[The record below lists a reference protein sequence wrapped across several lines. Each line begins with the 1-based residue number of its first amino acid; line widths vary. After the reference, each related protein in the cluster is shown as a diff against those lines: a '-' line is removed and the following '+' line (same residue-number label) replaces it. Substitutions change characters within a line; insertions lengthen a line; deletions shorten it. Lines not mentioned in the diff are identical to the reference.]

1 MAPPAGAAPAD
12 GESDPAHPPP
22 TAVARLLIEYD
33 GTEFQGWAAQPGLRT
48 VQGELERAL
57 AIALRR
63 DRVRLTVAGRT
74 DAGVHASGQVA
85 SYDGAPASVQT
96 LNALLPYDVAVL
108 ECVAAPAGFN
118 ARFDATSRA
127 YRYRLL
133 TRAVRSPFA
142 RRRAV
147 HWPHPLDRAALDDC
161 AAAVCGSHD
170 FTAFTP
176 TQTEHQRFTRDVLG
190 ARWRAP
196 GPDSLLFEIEAA
208 AFMRNMIR
216 VLVGT
221 MLEVAQGRRSP
232 EQFVALLDGRPRDEA
247 GVTAPP
253 HGLELVGV
261 GYGGGRVL
269 DAAQS
274 GEIGAST
281 HIQLDRK
288 LSKG

>member
-1 MAPPAGAAPAD
+1 VV
-12 GESDPAHPPP
+12 S
-22 TAVARLLIEYD
+22 RLLIEYD
-33 GTEFQGWAAQPGLRT
+33 GTDFSGWAVQPGLRT

-57 AIALRR
+57 RVALRAE
-63 DRVRLTVAGRT
+63 RVTLTVAGRT
-74 DAGVHASGQVA
+74 DAGVHARGQVA
-85 SYDGAPASVQT
+85 SYEGPPARVQT

-108 ECVAAPAGFN
+108 DCVPAPPGFN
-118 ARFDATSRA
+118 ARLDATSRA

-133 TRAVRSPFA
+133 TRSPRSPFE
-142 RRRAV
+142 RGRAL
-147 HWPHPLDRAALDDC
+147 HWPYPLDLDALYAC
-161 AAAVCGSHD
+161 AEAVRGTHD

-176 TQTEHQRFTRDVLG
+176 TQTEHVRFSRDVMWAG
-190 ARWRAP
+190 WRRSDA
-196 GPDSLLFEIEAA
+196 DVLAFEIEAD

-221 MLEVAQGRRSP
+221 MLEVARGRRSL
-232 EQFVALLDGRPRDEA
+232 ERFVTLLDGRPRDEA

-269 DAAQS
+269 DVRER

-281 HIQLDRK
+281 HIQLDLK
-288 LSKG
+288 LTKG

>member
-1 MAPPAGAAPAD
+1 MAPPP
-12 GESDPAHPPP
+12 GESDSHPSAP

-33 GTEFQGWAAQPGLRT
+33 GTDFAGWAAQPGLRT

-57 AIALRR
+57 ATALRR
-63 DRVRLTVAGRT
+63 ERVPLTVAGRT
-74 DAGVHASGQVA
+74 DAGVHACGQVA
-85 SYDGAPASVQT
+85 SYHGEPAGVQT

-108 ECVAAPAGFN
+108 ECVEAPAGFD

-133 TRAVRSPFA
+133 TRSARSPFH
-142 RRRAV
+142 RRRAL
-147 HWPHPLDRAALDDC
+147 HWPHPIDRSRLDEC
-161 AAAVCGSHD
+161 AAAICGSHD

-176 TQTEHQRFTRDVLG
+176 TQTEHVRFTRDVLA

-196 GPDSLLFEIEAA
+196 DPESLVFEIEAD

-232 EQFVALLDGRPRDEA
+232 ERFVALLHGRPRDEA
-247 GVTAPP
+247 GVTAPA
-253 HGLELVGV
+253 HGLELIGV
-261 GYGGGRVL
+261 GYGHGRVL
-269 DAAQS
+269 DGAPSA
-274 GEIGAST
+274 EIARRRISSST
-281 HIQLDRK
+281 
-288 LSKG
+288 

>member
-1 MAPPAGAAPAD
+1 MSGAAP
-12 GESDPAHPPP
+12 
-22 TAVARLLIEYD
+22 VARLLIEYD
-33 GTEFQGWAAQPGLRT
+33 GTDFQGWAAQPGLRT

-63 DRVRLTVAGRT
+63 ERVPLTVAGRT
-74 DAGVHASGQVA
+74 DAGVHACGQVA
-85 SYDGAPASVQT
+85 SYEGEPASVQT

-108 ECVAAPAGFN
+108 ECVAAPPGFN
-118 ARFDATSRA
+118 ARLHATSRA

-142 RRRAV
+142 RGRAV
-147 HWPHPLDRAALDDC
+147 HWPHPLEPALLDAC
-161 AAAVCGSHD
+161 AQAVRGSHD

-176 TQTEHQRFTRDVLG
+176 TQTEHVRFTREVLV

-196 GPDSLLFEIEAA
+196 DPDTLVFEIEAD

-221 MLEVAQGRRSP
+221 MLEVAQGRRSL
-232 EQFVALLDGRPRDEA
+232 ERFAALLHGASREEA

-261 GYGGGRVL
+261 GYAGGRVL
-269 DAAQS
+269 DTRAGGLA
-274 GEIGAST
+274 GAST
-281 HIQLDRK
+281 HIQIDQK
-288 LSKG
+288 LPKT

>member
-1 MAPPAGAAPAD
+1 VAPPAGAEPAAD
-12 GESDPAHPPP
+12 GETVS
-22 TAVARLLIEYD
+22 RLLIEYD
-33 GTEFQGWAAQPGLRT
+33 GTDFQGWAAQPGLRT

-63 DRVRLTVAGRT
+63 ERVRLTVAGRT
-74 DAGVHASGQVA
+74 DAGVHATGQVA
-85 SYDGAPASVQT
+85 SYEGEPASVQT

-108 ECVAAPAGFN
+108 ECVSAPAGFN
-118 ARFDATSRA
+118 ARHDATSRA

-133 TRAVRSPFA
+133 TRAVRSPFD

-147 HWPHPLDRAALDDC
+147 HWPHPLERALLDVC
-161 AAAVCGSHD
+161 AEAVCGSHD

-176 TQTEHQRFTRDVLG
+176 TQTEHVRFTRDILV
-190 ARWRAP
+190 ARWRT
-196 GPDSLLFEIEAA
+196 PDPDVLLFEIEAD
-208 AFMRNMIR
+208 AFIRNMIR

-232 EQFVALLDGRPRDEA
+232 ERFEELLQGRPRDEA

-261 GYGGGRVL
+261 GYGTGRVL
-269 DAAQS
+269 DGGA
-274 GEIGAST
+274 GTHIGPST
-281 HIQLDRK
+281 HIQFDQK
-288 LSKG
+288 LFKT